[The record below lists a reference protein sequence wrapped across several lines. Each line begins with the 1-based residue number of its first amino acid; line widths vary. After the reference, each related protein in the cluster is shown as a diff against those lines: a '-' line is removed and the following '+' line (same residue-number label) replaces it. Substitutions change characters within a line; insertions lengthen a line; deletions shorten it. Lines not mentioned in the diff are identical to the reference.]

1 MEEILD
7 PKNPWNI
14 TCVARPSSLKRAPE
28 VPLTIGWTL
37 QQHRESDLVAGRKQ
51 SLRLDKAR
59 QGLFLRLHIVFQ

>member
-7 PKNPWNI
+7 PKKPWNI
-14 TCVARPSSLKRAPE
+14 TCVAWPNSLKKAPG

-51 SLRLDKAR
+51 SLRRVKAR